1 MTETAV
7 TVDGGAAIE
16 KGRSQTREALGRY
29 VRNPAAMSGLVI
41 LVLLFLACFLGPLVF
56 GLDPEASDFDTVSL
70 PPSFANGHWFG
81 TDDLG
86 RDLLARTLTGGR
98 VSLMLGVT
106 ATLVALGIGVIYGA
120 IAGYAGGR
128 IDSLMMR
135 FVDVFYALPFIFFV
149 IMLTF
154 LFERSLLSLL
164 IAIGA
169 VYWLTIAVIVRGETL
184 SLKRREFIEAA
195 KAGGMS
201 TPAIIFRHIV
211 PNTVAPVIV
220 YASMTVSDVILG
232 ESLLSFLGLGVQEP
246 NTSRGVL
253 IEKGADD
260 MQSAW
265 WPLVFPAAFLA
276 LTLFA
281 LNYIA
286 DGLRDAFDPKSR

>member
-1 MTETAV
+1 MSETALSV
-7 TVDGGAAIE
+7 TAPVVQ
-16 KGRSQTREALGRY
+16 KGRSQTREALGRLI
-29 VRNPAAMSGLVI
+29 RNPAAVAGFAIMFA
-41 LVLLFLACFLGPLVF
+41 LFFACFLGPPIL
-56 GLDPEASDFDTVSL
+56 GLDPEAASFDTISL
-70 PPSFANGHWFG
+70 PPSIENGHWFG

-98 VSLMLGVT
+98 ISLALGVL

-120 IAGYAGGR
+120 IAGYVGGW

-135 FVDVFYALPFIFFV
+135 FVDVLYAIPYIFLV
-149 IMLTF
+149 TLLTF
-154 LFERSLLSLL
+154 LFGRSLLALL
-164 IAIGA
+164 IAIGV

-184 SLKRREFIEAA
+184 SMKRKEFIEAA
-195 KAGGMS
+195 RAGGMS
-201 TPAIIFRHIV
+201 VPAIIFRHIV
-211 PNTVAPVIV
+211 PNTTAPVIL
-220 YASMTVSDVILG
+220 YASLTISDIILG

-246 NTSRGVL
+246 NTSWGVL

-260 MQSAW
+260 MQTVW

-276 LTLFA
+276 VTLFA